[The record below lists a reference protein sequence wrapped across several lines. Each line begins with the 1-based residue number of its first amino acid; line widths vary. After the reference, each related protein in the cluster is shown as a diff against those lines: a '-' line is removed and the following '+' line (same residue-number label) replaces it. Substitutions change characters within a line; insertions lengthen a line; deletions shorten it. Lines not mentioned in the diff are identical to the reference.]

1 MPTDSDVKLA
11 RMKQESLQE
20 EMLLRLVLVR

>member
-1 MPTDSDVKLA
+1 MPTALDVKSA
-11 RMKQESLQE
+11 MNEQESLQE